1 VDINAEL
8 NKGIITDETV
18 EDYRTRVNELIN

>member
-8 NKGIITDETV
+8 NKGIITDVTV